1 MFHKKKEAKTESL
14 NYKQENNQNILLRYN
29 NKKNDTFYLF
39 IKTMNSIDNFFL
51 YLYKHISFYIK
62 TMINKKAFN
71 LNKYFFISFLLTL
84 LFSVALNQNIS
95 RDLLINAYFNDSQ
108 ITHVSYDKIIKGK
121 YNSEINNPNIN
132 DKYSYNSNNDNNNCQ
147 TCYNYH
153 EEQNRDFCHDPKC
166 RNHNNKSNKEDGN
179 DNQQEKEF
187 YILNIFPMKAFFI
200 TCLSFFS
207 LYIIIKTTYYSRIN
221 NSIFI
226 NMIGVYTSYK
236 ILSYLYITEYYLA
249 SWIIFILFFYFFK
262 CSIDSIYLILKFKRS
277 DFEIFSIHLSAANS
291 RQFILKFIILF
302 TGTLLSGLLSGF
314 FFQYIFNYIAF
325 YICLFTLIIF
335 LCNCVENVFLE
346 EHKYSKNV
354 FIFFFGLINFI
365 INKLL
370 KKKYYGNKEQVE
382 ESTYN
387 FDKINLYY
395 LIDYLLI
402 PTNNSTTNTFY
413 IVSDVFTLICF
424 DYIDDY
430 IEYKYKNFL
439 DKTKKNKKIYSKQ
452 DIIFHCLF
460 LLSIGLSLSGI
471 FIKEYICFLLS
482 LNISQKFNNYF
493 PTIFNH
499 NLSRILNHIILL
511 IYIITQYEI
520 STTGDEY
527 LISLIL
533 NTRLSKDIIQV
544 ILKIFG
550 ISILLYDLIYS
561 NYIYYYSNNSHKIF
575 YHYYNGFEVRN
586 NNNDNDKN
594 EDDYNIND
602 NVSLNSE
609 DNDNLMDDDEEN
621 DIIRDNLYK
630 IASKKYKIKII
641 NTAYDDNNN
650 IIFYL
655 TNEIILC
662 YIDTCIIVIFI
673 IKYEQNILAKMLYG
687 IIIVFLN
694 SRKYFILNEI
704 KNNGQYYFY
713 YLLSFFFS
721 IRLIILTNNN
731 SIILIYLI
739 NINIYFL
746 LIYYCFY
753 NKRNL
758 FLSIILLIH
767 LTVAYT
773 NLKSNFILF
782 DIISVLIFLIMK
794 KFKSKKKYKVNKY
807 EDEKSNLS
815 LIFLLS
821 LLALFS
827 IQLYGINKMFC
838 LLQEI
843 LNKIK
848 NILND
853 ISMITYGGK
862 KDDKKR
868 QPIEYYILTDFIDW
882 LEEKK

>member
-1 MFHKKKEAKTESL
+1 MSQKNMEKKEIKL
-14 NYKQENNQNILLRYN
+14 KLKDDK
-29 NKKNDTFYLF
+29 NKEIISNHKFKNDTFYILVN
-39 IKTMNSIDNFFL
+39 TLNSIENLFKLF
-51 YLYKHISFYIK
+51 YSFISLDLK
-62 TMINKKAFN
+62 SKINKKIC
-71 LNKYFFISFLLTL
+71 YFKKSFFMSFLFMIL
-84 LFSVALNQNIS
+84 LSLVLNEKINIS
-95 RDLLINAYFNDSQ
+95 TDLLINAYFNDSQ
-108 ITHVSYDKIIKGK
+108 ITHISYDNLIKKNFEKNDKINLNTK
-121 YNSEINNPNIN
+121 N
-132 DKYSYNSNNDNNNCQ
+132 KYSYIIEKDNRNDCNIFSYSEKKNNTNCYTNNNL
-147 TCYNYH
+147 NYCKNNNSCGK
-153 EEQNRDFCHDPKC
+153 EE
-166 RNHNNKSNKEDGN
+166 
-179 DNQQEKEF
+179 EF
-187 YILNIFPMKAFFI
+187 IINFFPAKNFFI
-200 TCLSFFS
+200 ICITLFS
-207 LYIIIKTTYYSRIN
+207 LYIIIKTTYYSKIN

-226 NMIGVYTSYK
+226 NFIGEYTSFK
-236 ILSYLYITEYYLA
+236 ILSYLYFSQYFLA
-249 SWIIFILFFYFFK
+249 SGFIFVLFLYFFK
-262 CSIDSIYLILKFKRS
+262 CSIDSIFLFLKFKRS
-277 DFEIFSIHLSAANS
+277 DFEIFSINLSASNF
-291 RQFILKFIILF
+291 RQFSLKFIILF
-302 TGTLLSGLLSGF
+302 TGTILSGLLSVF
-314 FFQYIFNYIAF
+314 YFQMYFNYIVF

-335 LCNCVENVFLE
+335 ISNCIENNLLVDY
-346 EHKYSKNV
+346 KYSKNIIIV
-354 FIFFFGLINFI
+354 FLGLINLLV
-365 INKLL
+365 NKLI
-370 KKKYYGNKEQVE
+370 KSKYYIIKECDNEDNNYDQ
-382 ESTYN
+382 YN
-387 FDKINLYY
+387 IFHIL
-395 LIDYLLI
+395 DYLML
-402 PTNNSTTNTFY
+402 PTIFSNSNSFY
-413 IVSDVFTLICF
+413 IISDIFTLLCF

-430 IEYKYKNFL
+430 IEYKYKSFL
-439 DKTKKNKKIYSKQ
+439 DKKNKNKKIYNYQ
-452 DIIFHCLF
+452 DIIFHCIF
-460 LLSIGLSLSGI
+460 IISISLSITGI
-471 FIKEYICFLLS
+471 IMKEYMCFLLS
-482 LNISQKFNNYF
+482 LNITQKYNNYF
-493 PTIFNH
+493 SIIFNH
-499 NLSRILNHIILL
+499 NLSRILNHIIL
-511 IYIITQYEI
+511 IVHIITQYEI
-520 STTGDEY
+520 SVNGDKY
-527 LISLIL
+527 LTNLIL
-533 NTRLSKDIIQV
+533 NTKISKDIVIT

-609 DNDNLMDDDEEN
+609 DNDNLMDDEEN

-821 LLALFS
+821 LLALFL

>member
-1 MFHKKKEAKTESL
+1 MSQKNMEKKEIKL
-14 NYKQENNQNILLRYN
+14 KLKDDK
-29 NKKNDTFYLF
+29 NKEIISNHKFKNDTFYILVN
-39 IKTMNSIDNFFL
+39 TLNSIENLFKLF
-51 YLYKHISFYIK
+51 YSFISLDLK
-62 TMINKKAFN
+62 SKINKKIC
-71 LNKYFFISFLLTL
+71 YFKKSFFMSFLFMIL
-84 LFSVALNQNIS
+84 LSLVLNEKINIS
-95 RDLLINAYFNDSQ
+95 TDLLINAYFNDSQ
-108 ITHVSYDKIIKGK
+108 ITHISYDNLIKKNFEKNDKINLNTK
-121 YNSEINNPNIN
+121 N
-132 DKYSYNSNNDNNNCQ
+132 KYSYIIEKDNRNDCNIFSYSEKKNNTNCYTNNNLNYCKNNDSCGK
-147 TCYNYH
+147 
-153 EEQNRDFCHDPKC
+153 EE
-166 RNHNNKSNKEDGN
+166 
-179 DNQQEKEF
+179 EF
-187 YILNIFPMKAFFI
+187 IINFFPAKNFFI
-200 TCLSFFS
+200 ICITLFS
-207 LYIIIKTTYYSRIN
+207 LYIIIKTTYYSKIN

-226 NMIGVYTSYK
+226 NFIGEYTSFK
-236 ILSYLYITEYYLA
+236 ILSYLYFSQYFLA
-249 SWIIFILFFYFFK
+249 SGFIFVLFLYFFK
-262 CSIDSIYLILKFKRS
+262 CSIDSIYLFLKYKRS
-277 DFEIFSIHLSAANS
+277 DFEIFSINLSASNF
-291 RQFILKFIILF
+291 RQFSLKFIILF
-302 TGTLLSGLLSGF
+302 TGTILSGLLSVF
-314 FFQYIFNYIAF
+314 YFQMYFNYIVF

-335 LCNCVENVFLE
+335 ISNCIENNLLVDY
-346 EHKYSKNV
+346 KYSKNIIIV
-354 FIFFFGLINFI
+354 FLGLINLLV
-365 INKLL
+365 NKLI
-370 KKKYYGNKEQVE
+370 KSKYYIIKECDNEDNNYDQ
-382 ESTYN
+382 YN
-387 FDKINLYY
+387 IFHIL
-395 LIDYLLI
+395 DYLML
-402 PTNNSTTNTFY
+402 PTIFSNSNSFY
-413 IVSDVFTLICF
+413 IISDIFTLLCF

-430 IEYKYKNFL
+430 IEYKYKSFL
-439 DKTKKNKKIYSKQ
+439 DKKNKNKKIYNYQ
-452 DIIFHCLF
+452 DIIFHCIF
-460 LLSIGLSLSGI
+460 IISISLSITGI
-471 FIKEYICFLLS
+471 IMKEYMCFLLS
-482 LNISQKFNNYF
+482 LNITQKYNNYF
-493 PTIFNH
+493 SIIFNH
-499 NLSRILNHIILL
+499 NLSRILNHIIL
-511 IYIITQYEI
+511 IVHIITQYEI
-520 STTGDEY
+520 SVNGDKY
-527 LISLIL
+527 LTNLIL
-533 NTRLSKDIIQV
+533 NTKISKDIVIT

-821 LLALFS
+821 LLALFL